1 MSIDIRILD
10 RHPRIFSIELNR
22 YPGCRSAS
30 GSRSISSLAGRADRS
45 RFDEISELPST
56 KIDLKI
62 HILEFFKYISHI
74 KIYLKNSKKI
84 LEKFQNPKYITYFF
98 WKTPKSIFIFWEDQH
113 KTHSDRLDRPESRIL
128 RVVLIESS
136 YTKSNRGVIT
146 LPIRSSLP
154 KVEVEMVWPL
164 DHHMHLICVKT

>member
-84 LEKFQNPKYITYFF
+84 LEKFQNPKYIHLFVF
-98 WKTPKSIFIFWEDQH
+98 EKLQNQ
-113 KTHSDRLDRPESRIL
+113 
-128 RVVLIESS
+128 SS
-136 YTKSNRGVIT
+136 YFGRINIRLI
-146 LPIRSSLP
+146 PIDSIGRSRESFELS
-154 KVEVEMVWPL
+154 
-164 DHHMHLICVKT
+164 